1 MVYIAQ
7 QSFGFGEVDPNIRAQ
22 YESLMYQKGC
32 QTLSNALLSDTG
44 SACKRW
50 GSVFSVD
57 IENGQKAFEFVD
69 GYGSVFIISGRTT
82 GYDILQGSTI
92 IYSSP
97 TETAFSIKDACSTG
111 NELFLLTSA
120 GLFVHQFAKVDPDDG
135 YTIMRSRLNT
145 INSDLITSQPETT
158 MTFTWPTSGVGSFQS
173 KVITSGTSFFEE
185 RECGK
190 VKFYNDGSWPPENAS
205 YKYIPR
211 TNSEEIWKIASPLNP
226 DTNSIPFFT
235 YLGKRETD
243 ATVKT
248 YDYYSYGI
256 RLFDGEDAPYVDAD
270 GLRLDLDTLGPGYSG
285 LNQDTTV
292 KIHLNG
298 ATSLLFSPS
307 VVDGDVVKLYHNGA
321 GYAKLRTAGGTVVT
335 PSGVQDGRIEFE
347 FIGCSGSEDPGDAS
361 FWDDKDTFSTNTDIS
376 GHSNGTELDM
386 PTHDWIGPYKNW
398 VNVGKVLTPATS
410 TVAGVI
416 GDANWSILAL
426 GNPTLLST
434 VATGFDDDHHEAL
447 DLGAVGRFVLYRHG
461 VRYKTTYF
469 YVSDKEL
476 DPYASVGS
484 SSPLYIVAIQ
494 GNYLE
499 PVAITDDHF
508 VLVMQLASSDDFGTM
523 ADGLAAPRNGVARE
537 LLVRGSDTLSGY
549 FGTEQVQRVGM
560 VGCPSTSTTI
570 TSYTPVFTGKAL
582 TSTTSAS
589 IEVRHTAVIG
599 DRNPIVNSQVF
610 RVGKHE
616 IDGGDNL
623 APPISIISG
632 VTGVGPSAYW
642 KLTGAAINPSPP
654 AVTPPLVP
662 DVLLK
667 MDRIEY
673 HQSRIFIGG
682 FDSDITG
689 SYLRKLPSSQNLGI
703 TLVST
708 HSGSTKNFA
717 TGDLDNE
724 GISVQ
729 ISSKRGGKIVWL
741 KSHMNALFIGT
752 GEEEF
757 VIEDAPMTPASINVS
772 SQSVYGST
780 AGSHAELFGNNVV
793 FVQKDGRTI
802 RAMGYEER
810 RRRFESTDLLQYAKH
825 ITKNE
830 KITRI
835 AIVGTATQYLFILT
849 DAGKVWCL
857 GLNPQN
863 EVFGWSQWKSDDYTY
878 SDILGTNDGSGN
890 PALWA
895 RVLLTG
901 ATTASKGVYI
911 TSDPIYSN
919 RRMDLIEEHTGGDI
933 VNTGILAGVINI
945 SDDLLGKE
953 VSYILEVGGVE
964 LYYGNATVV
973 TIPGGSI
980 SGIYFGG
987 EQYGTVLD
995 PAPTKAYIG
1004 LPYTFSLI
1012 PNIPELML
1020 PGKGSTSGRNKNIS
1034 RIRAYFSAARGGVV
1048 EGNSILT
1055 ATAGLS
1061 LVPDSPGFYSVS
1073 VIGEYGPQPQVNI
1086 SQAVPYEFEIS
1097 GFNAEYDFG
1106 D

>member
-1 MVYIAQ
+1 
-7 QSFGFGEVDPNIRAQ
+7 
-22 YESLMYQKGC
+22 
-32 QTLSNALLSDTG
+32 
-44 SACKRW
+44 
-50 GSVFSVD
+50 
-57 IENGQKAFEFVD
+57 
-69 GYGSVFIISGRTT
+69 
-82 GYDILQGSTI
+82 
-92 IYSSP
+92 
-97 TETAFSIKDACSTG
+97 
-111 NELFLLTSA
+111 
-120 GLFVHQFAKVDPDDG
+120 
-135 YTIMRSRLNT
+135 
-145 INSDLITSQPETT
+145 
-158 MTFTWPTSGVGSFQS
+158 
-173 KVITSGTSFFEE
+173 
-185 RECGK
+185 
-190 VKFYNDGSWPPENAS
+190 
-205 YKYIPR
+205 
-211 TNSEEIWKIASPLNP
+211 
-226 DTNSIPFFT
+226 
-235 YLGKRETD
+235 
-243 ATVKT
+243 
-248 YDYYSYGI
+248 
-256 RLFDGEDAPYVDAD
+256 
-270 GLRLDLDTLGPGYSG
+270 
-285 LNQDTTV
+285 
-292 KIHLNG
+292 
-298 ATSLLFSPS
+298 
-307 VVDGDVVKLYHNGA
+307 
-321 GYAKLRTAGGTVVT
+321 
-335 PSGVQDGRIEFE
+335 
-347 FIGCSGSEDPGDAS
+347 
-361 FWDDKDTFSTNTDIS
+361 
-376 GHSNGTELDM
+376 
-386 PTHDWIGPYKNW
+386 
-398 VNVGKVLTPATS
+398 
-410 TVAGVI
+410 
-416 GDANWSILAL
+416 
-426 GNPTLLST
+426 
-434 VATGFDDDHHEAL
+434 
-447 DLGAVGRFVLYRHG
+447 
-461 VRYKTTYF
+461 
-469 YVSDKEL
+469 
-476 DPYASVGS
+476 
-484 SSPLYIVAIQ
+484 
-494 GNYLE
+494 
-499 PVAITDDHF
+499 
-508 VLVMQLASSDDFGTM
+508 
-523 ADGLAAPRNGVARE
+523 
-537 LLVRGSDTLSGY
+537 
-549 FGTEQVQRVGM
+549 
-560 VGCPSTSTTI
+560 
-570 TSYTPVFTGKAL
+570 
-582 TSTTSAS
+582 
-589 IEVRHTAVIG
+589 
-599 DRNPIVNSQVF
+599 
-610 RVGKHE
+610 
-616 IDGGDNL
+616 
-623 APPISIISG
+623 
-632 VTGVGPSAYW
+632 
-642 KLTGAAINPSPP
+642 
-654 AVTPPLVP
+654 
-662 DVLLK
+662 

-682 FDSDITG
+682 FNSNITG
-689 SYLRKLPSSQNLGI
+689 SHLRKLPSSQNLGI

-717 TGDLDNE
+717 TGDQPNE

-757 VIEDAPMTPASINVS
+757 VIEDAPMIPTQVNVS

-780 AGSHAELFGNNVV
+780 AGSCSEIFGNNVV

-835 AIVGTATQYLFILT
+835 AIVGTANQYLFILT

-890 PALWA
+890 PSLWA

-933 VNTGILAGVINI
+933 VNTGTLAGVINI

-973 TIPGGSI
+973 TIPGPGSI

-1086 SQAVPYEFEIS
+1086 SQSVPYEFEIS